1 MNETGLNNPIFGMMN
16 SQNQSNMSSGGMN
29 QNMGMG
35 MNNMNM
41 NQMNQGMMNQNTMG
55 MNNMNM
61 NQGMMNPMGMMNQN
75 NMGMNNMNMNQGMMS
90 PAMMG
95 MGMGMM
101 NMPMNTM
108 MNMNQAS
115 QVNAT
120 MNQILNSQNQSQ
132 NQSSINPATSSSG
145 SNGFITVLFRKNNS
159 AGEKPYAIQCMISDR
174 VSDIIAKYRS
184 KSNDQD
190 LTKKF
195 IFNAKALNADLTA
208 AEAGLTD
215 QANVFV
221 VTTKNVQGA

>member
-16 SQNQSNMSSGGMN
+16 SQNQSNMGSGGMN

-41 NQMNQGMMNQNTMG
+41 NQGMMSQNTMG

-75 NMGMNNMNMNQGMMS
+75 TMGMNNMNMNQGMMN
-90 PAMMG
+90 PAMMGMG

-115 QVNAT
+115 QANAA

-145 SNGFITVLFRKNNS
+145 SNGGITVLFRRNNS
-159 AGEKPYAIQCMISDR
+159 PGEKPYAVQCMLTDR
-174 VSDIIAKYRS
+174 VSEIILKYRS
-184 KSNDQD
+184 KSNDKD
-190 LTKKF
+190 PTKKF
-195 IFNAKALNADLTA
+195 IFNAKALNATLTA

-221 VTTKNVQGA
+221 VTTQNVVGA

>member
-1 MNETGLNNPIFGMMN
+1 MNETGLNNPIFNMMN
-16 SQNQSNMSSGGMN
+16 SQNQSSMGNAGMN

-35 MNNMNM
+35 M

-61 NQGMMNPMGMMNQN
+61 NQGMMNPMGMGMQN
-75 NMGMNNMNMNQGMMS
+75 TMGMNNMNMNQGMMN

-101 NMPMNTM
+101 NMPMNSM

-115 QVNAT
+115 QANAV

-132 NQSSINPATSSSG
+132 NQSSANPATSSSA
-145 SNGFITVLFRKNNS
+145 SNGGITVLFRRNNS
-159 AGEKPYAIQCMISDR
+159 PGEKPYAIQCMVTDR
-174 VSDIIAKYRS
+174 VSDIILKYRN
-184 KSNDQD
+184 KSLDQD

-195 IFNAKALNADLTA
+195 IFNAKALNPTLTA

-221 VTTKNVQGA
+221 VTTQNVVGA